1 MANNET
7 SVKAVQIQVGRENQK
22 VCKES
27 ILRSLAYWI
36 IRRVGFCVKLNSMF
50 VAQQKAAIL
59 QFQARERAMI
69 LHHVTP
75 VE

>member
-36 IRRVGFCVKLNSMF
+36 VGVSMLKVLLGSELSAESVF
-50 VAQQKAAIL
+50 VSS
-59 QFQARERAMI
+59 
-69 LHHVTP
+69 
-75 VE
+75 